1 MELRPVGT
9 PTIAAVKAIS
19 HRSFVA
25 LFTSRNKV
33 NIAKYLGRRANN
45 FPKPRLR

>member
-9 PTIAAVKAIS
+9 PTFAAVNTTS
-19 HRSFVA
+19 HRVFVA

-33 NIAKYLGRRANN
+33 NIAKYLGRRAN
-45 FPKPRLR
+45 